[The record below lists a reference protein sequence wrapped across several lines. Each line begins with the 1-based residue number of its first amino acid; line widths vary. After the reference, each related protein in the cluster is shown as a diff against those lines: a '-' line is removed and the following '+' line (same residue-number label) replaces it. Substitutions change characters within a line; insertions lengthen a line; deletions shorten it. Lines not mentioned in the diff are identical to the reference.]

1 MEQSFYLQFCLQTG
15 NSLKPSQIDL
25 FCLFVWLV
33 TNVNPF
39 FFRDVDVWYGIP
51 YAQPPVGDLRFRHP
65 RPVDPWSEVK
75 ETTKKPNSC
84 VQVKDTMFPG
94 FLGSEMWN
102 ANTPLTEDCLYLNI
116 AVPQPHP
123 KSSAVL
129 VWIYGGG
136 FYSGTS
142 TLDVY
147 DPRYVIS
154 QRGEAS

>member
-1 MEQSFYLQFCLQTG
+1 
-15 NSLKPSQIDL
+15 
-25 FCLFVWLV
+25 
-33 TNVNPF
+33 
-39 FFRDVDVWYGIP
+39 
-51 YAQPPVGDLRFRHP
+51 
-65 RPVDPWSEVK
+65 
-75 ETTKKPNSC
+75 
-84 VQVKDTMFPG
+84 MFPG

-154 QRGEAS
+154 EKKIFKAAVLKCLTWALLVDSGLLTSS

>member
-1 MEQSFYLQFCLQTG
+1 MTCSVWFSQ
-15 NSLKPSQIDL
+15 NSKTPLR
-25 FCLFVWLV
+25 LV

-39 FFRDVDVWYGIP
+39 FFRDVDVWYGVP

-65 RPVDPWSEVK
+65 RPVDPWNEVK

-102 ANTPLTEDCLYLNI
+102 ANTQLNEDCLYLNI

-154 QRGEAS
+154 QRDFQG

>member
-1 MEQSFYLQFCLQTG
+1 MVG
-15 NSLKPSQIDL
+15 
-25 FCLFVWLV
+25 FVWLV
-33 TNVNPF
+33 TNVNPL
-39 FFRDVDVWYGIP
+39 FFRDVDVWYGVP

-75 ETTKKPNSC
+75 KTTKKPNSC

-102 ANTPLTEDCLYLNI
+102 ANTPLNEDCLYLNI

-147 DPRYVIS
+147 DPRYVTSRRDFQGYNLTCCIVIALLYLAVNIS
-154 QRGEAS
+154 CNVKL

>member
-1 MEQSFYLQFCLQTG
+1 MKSAIFSKKVLALFIFTLFQPSHVRKQLEFR
-15 NSLKPSQIDL
+15 LKLKACSHLLKYYI
-25 FCLFVWLV
+25 
-33 TNVNPF
+33 

-65 RPVDPWSEVK
+65 RPIEAWRDVK

-84 VQVKDTMFPG
+84 VQIKDTFFPG
-94 FLGSEMWN
+94 FYGAEMWN
-102 ANTPLTEDCLYLNI
+102 ANTPISEDCLYLNV

-123 KSSAVL
+123 QNSAVL

-147 DPRYVIS
+147 DLR
-154 QRGEAS
+154 